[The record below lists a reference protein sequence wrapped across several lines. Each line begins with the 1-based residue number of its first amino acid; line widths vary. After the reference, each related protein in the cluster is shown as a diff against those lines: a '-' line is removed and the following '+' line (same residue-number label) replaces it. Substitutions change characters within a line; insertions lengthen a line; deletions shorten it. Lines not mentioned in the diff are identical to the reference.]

1 MLKCMYT
8 NSDQLVNK
16 RDDLCM
22 AIAGRE
28 PDVIMITEA
37 IPKAQVLP
45 IGTAVLAVPGYTLFT
60 SFDPDSANLGRSGMR
75 GICVFVRDGVQA
87 TQVSIGDPGITE
99 HIWLQIKLSGSDKLL
114 IGCIY

>member
-45 IGTAVLAVPGYTLFT
+45 IGTAVLAVPGYTVYT
-60 SFDPDSANLGRSGMR
+60 
-75 GICVFVRDGVQA
+75 V
-87 TQVSIGDPGITE
+87 
-99 HIWLQIKLSGSDKLL
+99 
-114 IGCIY
+114 Y